1 MECVKVALICL
12 DTVLTVKKHVASEMF
27 DLDPARLVFLGPAV
41 PMM

>member
-1 MECVKVALICL
+1 MERVKVPLISL
-12 DTVLTVKKHVASEMF
+12 DTVVTVKQHVASEMF